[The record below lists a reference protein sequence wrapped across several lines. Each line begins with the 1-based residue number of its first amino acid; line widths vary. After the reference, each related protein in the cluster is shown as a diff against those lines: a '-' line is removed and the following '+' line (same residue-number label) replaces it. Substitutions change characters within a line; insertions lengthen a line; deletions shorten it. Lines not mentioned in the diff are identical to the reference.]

1 VDGNRL
7 WGKELKHT
15 LAFVQWSP
23 DGRYILFGTVEG
35 EVFIYDNLG
44 NKITPMTLYAV
55 DGSERVQIIGMH
67 WYDGT
72 EGYTDPSAPTLAVAF
87 ENGRVQITRGEYDD
101 KPVLI
106 DTGMRLTQCKWN
118 TNGSVLALS
127 GTQRT
132 KLSTGD
138 SRDVSLVQFYT
149 PLGTHLRTLKVP
161 GSGIGALS
169 WEGGGLRIALA
180 VESYIYFANIRPDY
194 KWGYFANTLA
204 YAFSKPDRAE
214 HCIIFWDTHTDDRY
228 VKYVKNLIA
237 IKAAGEN
244 CVLATKSDDTSGQY
258 ILILCNAIGSPI
270 DSKYVDVNPL
280 YITMT
285 KYHVVVASDT
295 SVYCWQ
301 YRTPV
306 SKLTS
311 LDADGP
317 SLRRREGRE
326 VMFHIDDA
334 PDTSSLARIEG
345 KTGADLHKEFARQ
358 NQGTSDAICCVA
370 ASEHMFVVGRE
381 SGTIQRYSLP
391 HIALEHTYIVRCRPQ
406 LLAINCDSTRMSII
420 DINGI
425 LTLFDLDGEND
436 GDGDGG
442 GGGATGNTR
451 GKHLSYERKDTWD
464 MVWAEDNPELFAMM
478 EKTRMYIF
486 RGLQPEEPVLS
497 SGYLCQFKELQ
508 IKAIMLDEIMQNPDH
523 PAKEH
528 VLDFETKSLRDAREL
543 LDVGVH
549 DAFQFIEQHPH
560 PRLWRLLAEAALE
573 QLEFQLAEK
582 AFVACQDYQGIQF
595 VMKLQVLDDKAKQR
609 AEVAAYFQR
618 FDEAEQLYRD
628 IDRKDLAIEL
638 RMRLG
643 DWFRVVHLVQS
654 GGGNDEL
661 LAVAYNKIG
670 DYYADRQKWSKAVKS
685 YKEANN
691 LEALVT
697 CYYTVEDFAGLD
709 EVINALPEG
718 SRLLQDVGEKFQSV
732 GMCNSAVSAF
742 LKLGDVKAA
751 IDCCVLLNQWDQAVE
766 LAEQND
772 FPQIEG
778 LLSKYGSHLLEKGK
792 KLQAIELYRKANKSP
807 EAAKL
812 LCGMAQEVLRARTN
826 PMRAK
831 RLYVLAALEMERF
844 KKRTLTVDAFTT
856 SNMTQAQTTAAT
868 LDNLMTHDAATGG
881 NKALD
886 KAWHGAEACHFWLL
900 AHRHLYDGQTDL
912 ALKVRL
918 TANAANG

>member
-1 VDGNRL
+1 
-7 WGKELKHT
+7 
-15 LAFVQWSP
+15 
-23 DGRYILFGTVEG
+23 
-35 EVFIYDNLG
+35 
-44 NKITPMTLYAV
+44 MT
-55 DGSERVQIIGMH
+55 Q
-67 WYDGT
+67 
-72 EGYTDPSAPTLAVAF
+72 
-87 ENGRVQITRGEYDD
+87 YDD

-106 DTGMRLTQCKWN
+106 DTGMRLAQCRWN

-132 KLSTGD
+132 TLSSGE
-138 SRDVSLVQFYT
+138 SRNVSLVQFYT
-149 PLGTHLRTLKVP
+149 PLGSHLRTLKVP

-204 YAFSKPDRAE
+204 YAFSKPDRQE
-214 HCIIFWDTHTDDRY
+214 HCIVFWDTHTDDRY
-228 VKYVKNLIA
+228 VKYVKNLVA

-244 CVLATKSDDTSGQY
+244 CVLATKSDDSSGQY

-270 DSKYVDVNPL
+270 DSKYIDVNPQH
-280 YITMT
+280 ITMT
-285 KYHVVVASDT
+285 NYHVIVASDNT
-295 SVYCWQ
+295 VYCWQ

-311 LDADGP
+311 LDADSGS

-326 VMFHIDDA
+326 IVFHIDDT
-334 PDTSSLARIEG
+334 PDSGMLGRIEG
-345 KTGADLHKEFARQ
+345 KTGADLHKEFSRQ
-358 NQGTSDAICCVA
+358 MQGTTDAICCVA
-370 ASEHMFVVGRE
+370 ASEQMFVVGRE
-381 SGTIQRYSLP
+381 SGTVQRYSLP
-391 HIALEHTYIVRCRPQ
+391 HVALEHTYVVRCRPQ

-420 DINGI
+420 DINGV
-425 LTLFDLDGEND
+425 LTLFDLE
-436 GDGDGG
+436 GDSGAAGA
-442 GGGATGNTR
+442 GGADSGGNTR
-451 GKHLSYERKDTWD
+451 GRHLPNFERKDTWD

-508 IKAIMLDEIMQNPDH
+508 IKAIMLDEIMASPDH
-523 PAKEH
+523 PTKEH

-543 LDVGVH
+543 LAVGVH
-549 DAFQFIEQHPH
+549 DTFQFIEQHPH

-573 QLEFQLAEK
+573 RLEFGLADK
-582 AFVACQDYQGIQF
+582 AFVACADYQGIQF
-595 VMKLQVLDDKAKQR
+595 VKKLQVLDDKVKQR

-628 IDRKDLAIEL
+628 IDRKDLAIDL

-643 DWFRVVHLVQS
+643 DWFRVVQLVQS

-661 LAVAYNKIG
+661 LAVAYDKIG

-691 LEALVT
+691 LEALVS
-697 CYYTVEDFAGLD
+697 CYYTIEDFAGLED
-709 EVINALPEG
+709 LVRALPE
-718 SRLLQDVGEKFQSV
+718 STKLLKDIGDKFQSV
-732 GMCNSAVSAF
+732 GMCGSAVDAF

-751 IDCCVLLNQWDQAVE
+751 VDCCVLLNQWDRAVE
-766 LAEQND
+766 LAEAND
-772 FPQIEG
+772 FPQIQG

-792 KLQAIELYRKANKSP
+792 KLQAIELYRKANKST

-812 LCGMAQEVLRARTN
+812 LCGMAQDVLRGRAN
-826 PMRAK
+826 PLRAK

-844 KKRTLTVDAFTT
+844 KKRTLDVDTFTT
-856 SNMTQAQTTAAT
+856 TNMTAAQTTAAT
-868 LDNLMTHDAATGG
+868 LDNLMQHDAATGG

-912 ALKVRL
+912 ALKVSGREEKRRYSS
-918 TANAANG
+918 G